1 MADTCVAVTYRE
13 SFLLGA
19 HLWEEASSSPPP
31 RPPPSLVRMSLHTQL
46 HTPRERQGSL
56 VCSHIVRPNI
66 ANEQQWFKNL
76 FEYLSH
82 TDIMTIFLVSTSGL
96 LALIIFQGK
105 WSYRNLKSQ
114 SSWTQSVTV
123 SPASLRMSLVSTCVM
138 GMDVHKA
145 ACYRLQGQ
153 KLTLLHE
160 LLWALNQRVYNYY
173 LKNNHEG
180 TSLVV
185 QWLRLC
191 TSTAGS
197 TGLIV
202 GWGTKVPHAAH
213 WQ

>member
-1 MADTCVAVTYRE
+1 MADTCVGVTYRE
-13 SFLLGA
+13 TFLLGA
-19 HLWEEASSSPPP
+19 HLGEEASSYPPP
-31 RPPPSLVRMSLHTQL
+31 HPPPSLVRMSLHTQL

-82 TDIMTIFLVSTSGL
+82 TDIMTIFLVSTRGL

-138 GMDVHKA
+138 GMD
-145 ACYRLQGQ
+145 CTQSCLLQTPGP
-153 KLTLLHE
+153 E
-160 LLWALNQRVYNYY
+160 AD
-173 LKNNHEG
+173 
-180 TSLVV
+180 
-185 QWLRLC
+185 
-191 TSTAGS
+191 ST
-197 TGLIV
+197 
-202 GWGTKVPHAAH
+202 P
-213 WQ
+213 